1 MVEGISVVI
10 TSSEAEGEGEEDL
23 VLEPSSFSTADIF
36 VPAGDEQVMKRKSA
50 RETDYLCERLTK
62 KKR

>member
-10 TSSEAEGEGEEDL
+10 TSSEAVGEGEEDL
-23 VLEPSSFSTADIF
+23 VLERGSFSRADIF
-36 VPAGDEQVMKRKSA
+36 VSAGDEQVMERKSA
-50 RETDYLCERLTK
+50 RDSDYLCERLTK